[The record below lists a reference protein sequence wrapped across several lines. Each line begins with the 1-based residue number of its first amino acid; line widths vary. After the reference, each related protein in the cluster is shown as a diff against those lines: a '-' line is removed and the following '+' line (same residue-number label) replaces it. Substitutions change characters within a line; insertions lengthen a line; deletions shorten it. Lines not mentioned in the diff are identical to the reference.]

1 MSIIG
6 TRPPLISE
14 TNLYEL
20 HHSQM
25 IKSYIPLN
33 YDVFFSEAMHRQVAK
48 IAYEWYCLKNKVE
61 DKYDDF
67 SEIIEYILEG
77 NNNQVVKMVTDKL
90 LLDFDI
96 QLQPFEELEKAM
108 KWWKSNKL

>member
-1 MSIIG
+1 MSKADIEQIDM
-6 TRPPLISE
+6 
-14 TNLYEL
+14 N
-20 HHSQM
+20 SQM

-90 LLDFDI
+90 LLDKF
-96 QLQPFEELEKAM
+96 
-108 KWWKSNKL
+108 KSFVMMEVI